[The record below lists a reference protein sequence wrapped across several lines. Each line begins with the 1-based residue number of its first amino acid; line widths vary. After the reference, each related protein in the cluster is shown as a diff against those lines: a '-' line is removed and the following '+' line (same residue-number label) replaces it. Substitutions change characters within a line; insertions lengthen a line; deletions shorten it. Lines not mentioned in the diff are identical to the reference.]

1 MLHFVLLVVTLF
13 VPSQSWLVD
22 NVIDYFFN
30 SFDGDKFQNVGVG
43 QTIECGK
50 NDKGEIRDC
59 IILCDKTNSCANS
72 TFIVGYG
79 NIQIICQKPYSC
91 ANVFIKANYAQSI
104 NMSFMASNSFLNG
117 QYMGVGS
124 ERVITQCSFGISCK
138 GSTFYYNEDEE
149 VIHNCSSWNGA
160 EWSSHGACRE
170 SNIVALGGKVTLD
183 FSNSQAF
190 YPGNYYGYQNEEVT
204 TYCRS
209 DSACSSAVF
218 HYDSFKPVKH
228 YCVGGT
234 SCSSA
239 IIHALTRTD
248 VDCHGVKGG
257 SSTYSCYSTA
267 LISPTNN
274 YTVTVHGDDYAPSVS
289 NRMALYLTS
298 TDNIKDLVIC
308 EDDCSNDRIVFYA
321 ANDYRYE
328 RNCSF
333 ENADYCLDEL
343 ANRLD
348 SNPFTVYENYYWDAK
363 GLIDEQWTE
372 GPILTLYAQFPT
384 KLWDENTWR
393 TTPKFDTQ
401 TLTAPKG
408 LGDNEYMVLCID
420 CKKVD
425 FDLSNAENAII
436 YGTNVWQAHAT
447 WISYNSIETSSN
459 EFTYIGTTESQ
470 NITINAEGSSQVNI
484 RNIGRFGEVYLG
496 DVMDVNINCTQSL
509 ACIGVNVHTDIN
521 PMDEEP
527 LAPHS
532 EFQIQC
538 QKNTY
543 GDSPCAWYN
552 GGYPTNKLVYGLYV
566 DFSYLNKK
574 CRIGTTG
581 PDTDECPFLSY
592 ASVRSNAQSSDVDSY
607 SVPGY
612 VIGLVVGG
620 AVVLLVVAVMLYS
633 LRKNK
638 KMQSAELYANLNDAT
653 V

>member
-1 MLHFVLLVVTLF
+1 MLQFVLLVVTLF

-30 SFDGDKFQNVGVG
+30 SFDGDKFSNIGVG

-401 TLTAPKG
+401 TLTAPQG
-408 LGDNEYMVLCID
+408 LDDNEYMVLCID
-420 CKKVD
+420 CEKVD
-425 FDLSNAENAII
+425 FDLSNAANAVI
-436 YGTNVWQAHAT
+436 YSTESEQAHSL
-447 WISYNSIETSSN
+447 WISYNSIESSYN
-459 EFTYIGTTESQ
+459 EFTYIGTTAST
-470 NITINAEGSSQVNI
+470 NITIDAKGSSHVNI
-484 RNIGRFGEVYLG
+484 KNIGRFGEVYLG

-509 ACIGVNVHTDIN
+509 ACIGVNVYTDMN
-521 PMDEEP
+521 PVEEEP

-538 QKNTY
+538 KHMEY
-543 GDSPCAWYN
+543 GEAACAWYT
-552 GGYPTNKLVYGLYV
+552 GYPSELKYGLYV

-574 CRIGTTG
+574 CRISNTG

-592 ASVRSNAQSSDVDSY
+592 ASVRSNAHSRDVDSH
-607 SVPGY
+607 SVP
-612 VIGLVVGG
+612 
-620 AVVLLVVAVMLYS
+620 
-633 LRKNK
+633 
-638 KMQSAELYANLNDAT
+638 
-653 V
+653 